1 MGGRRLRGVA
11 LVAVG
16 LIAALGVGACSAGGD
31 GGSDSA
37 VPAADEGAAREQATV
52 GGADGDQAAAGGT
65 GGADLRVDQRS
76 IIYTGTMQVRVD
88 DVEAAAREAT
98 TAVTAAGGFVG
109 ADRRSSRAAE
119 ARAALTLRV
128 PADRFTAVIDR
139 LAGLGRQERREIRTE
154 DVTEQVVDLDARI
167 ATQRARVES
176 ARKLLAR
183 ATSVDELV
191 RLENEVGSRQ
201 ADLASLEARKR
212 RLADLTALSTITVTF
227 LGQDASTAEEEADLG
242 FLSGLGGGWSAFL
255 ASARIALTVLGAVLP
270 FAVVIGVPL
279 WLLLLWRR
287 RCGPGGRRRPAWAR
301 CRRSRPGR
309 PVVRSARRRQCP
321 QRGLDHEAYAGLDGA
336 LVHVERGPVQV
347 DVGPGAA
354 DAETGERAGHVLQVP
369 GEVLA
374 AHALRRLGDAVG
386 AERRGGGGG
395 EHADRAGVVAS
406 PGAGRAGIPG
416 RRWRRWARAR
426 PGPPEPR
433 SRGPGPRCRGP
444 SRAAC
449 RRAHASDGMTL

>member
-16 LIAALGVGACSAGGD
+16 LIAALSVGACGAGGD
-31 GGSDSA
+31 TGSDSA
-37 VPAADEGAAREQATV
+37 APAADGGAGREQAAE
-52 GGADGDQAAAGGT
+52 GGADGGQVAGGADRDQAAPGGT

-128 PADRFTAVIDR
+128 PAERFTAVIEQ
-139 LAGLGRQERREIRTE
+139 LAGLGRQERREIGTE

-191 RLENEVGSRQ
+191 RLENEVGTRQ

-242 FLSGLGGGWSAFL
+242 FLAGLGGGWTAFL
-255 ASARIALTVLGAVLP
+255 ASARVLLTVLGAVLP

-287 RCGPGGRRRPAWAR
+287 R
-301 CRRSRPGR
+301 
-309 PVVRSARRRQCP
+309 VRARRTP
-321 QRGLDHEAYAGLDGA
+321 PP
-336 LVHVERGPVQV
+336 GPE
-347 DVGPGAA
+347 PAA
-354 DAETGERAGHVLQVP
+354 P
-369 GEVLA
+369 M
-374 AHALRRLGDAVG
+374 
-386 AERRGGGGG
+386 
-395 EHADRAGVVAS
+395 
-406 PGAGRAGIPG
+406 P
-416 RRWRRWARAR
+416 
-426 PGPPEPR
+426 PGPPGPVSAPPPVPAAR
-433 SRGPGPRCRGP
+433 SGP
-444 SRAAC
+444 
-449 RRAHASDGMTL
+449 

>member
-16 LIAALGVGACSAGGD
+16 LIAALGVGACGAGGD
-31 GGSDSA
+31 SGSDSA
-37 VPAADEGAAREQATV
+37 APAADGGAGRDAAAE
-52 GGADGDQAAAGGT
+52 GGADSDQAAPGGT

-109 ADRRSSRAAE
+109 ADRRSSQAAE

-128 PADRFTAVIDR
+128 PADRFSAVIDR

-176 ARKLLAR
+176 SRKLLAR

-191 RLENEVGSRQ
+191 RLENEVGTRQ
-201 ADLASLEARKR
+201 ADLAALEARKR
-212 RLADLTALSTITVTF
+212 RLADLTSLSTITVTF

-242 FLSGLGGGWSAFL
+242 FLAGLGGGWTAFL
-255 ASARIALTVLGAVLP
+255 ASARVLLTVLGAVLP

-287 RCGPGGRRRPAWAR
+287 RVRARRTPPPGPGVMPPPGLGPMPPGPAGPA
-301 CRRSRPGR
+301 
-309 PVVRSARRRQCP
+309 
-321 QRGLDHEAYAGLDGA
+321 D
-336 LVHVERGPVQV
+336 GPVSAPPPV
-347 DVGPGAA
+347 PAARSGP
-354 DAETGERAGHVLQVP
+354 
-369 GEVLA
+369 
-374 AHALRRLGDAVG
+374 
-386 AERRGGGGG
+386 
-395 EHADRAGVVAS
+395 
-406 PGAGRAGIPG
+406 
-416 RRWRRWARAR
+416 
-426 PGPPEPR
+426 
-433 SRGPGPRCRGP
+433 
-444 SRAAC
+444 
-449 RRAHASDGMTL
+449 